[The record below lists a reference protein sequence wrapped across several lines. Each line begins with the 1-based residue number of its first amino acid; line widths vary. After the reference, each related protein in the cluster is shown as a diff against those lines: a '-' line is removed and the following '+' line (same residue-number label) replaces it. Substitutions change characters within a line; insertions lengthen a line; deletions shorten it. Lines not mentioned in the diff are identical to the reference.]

1 MERTFYSDTPRQVLD
16 TLDTDPDQGLS
27 QGEGAR
33 RLAGYGENKL
43 EKAKPPGLF
52 RQVLA
57 QLRDPM
63 ILVLLAAAALSF
75 FAGGGQDWLDTA
87 IILLIVVF
95 NTVISVSQEDNARK
109 ALEALEKLAAP
120 RARVLR
126 EGVERR
132 LESTHLVPGDIL
144 LLEAGDYV
152 PADGRILWA
161 AGLQTDESAM
171 TGESL
176 PVHKRAGDGLPPDTP
191 LAERK
196 NMVIGGTVVTG
207 GRAKVVVTAT
217 GMQTEMGKIAGL
229 LLRQGQG
236 ETPLQRKM
244 KEVSRVLSLVC
255 VGVCA
260 VMFGVGMLQHRDILD
275 MFLTAVAL
283 AVAAIPEALSSIVTI
298 VLAMGTQKMAKQNA
312 IMKDLKAVEAIPE
325 GLPAIVTIVLAV
337 GVGRMA
343 RRNAI
348 IKRLPAVET
357 LGCASVICSDK
368 TGTLTKNQMTVLEVW
383 TPAPAHRDRALT
395 LGTLCGDAQEGP
407 GGYIGDPTETAIA
420 QAAAQ
425 AGLEKATL
433 ERDMPRRGEA
443 PFDSV
448 RKRMATCHALP
459 NGEAL
464 VAVKGAPEAVLARCT
479 HLLGAQGPRPL
490 TDGDR
495 RRIAQVGGDLAG
507 QALRVLAV
515 AQRLQPALPK
525 SMAAESL
532 EAELTFVGLIGM
544 MDPPRPE
551 VRQAVDRC
559 AGAGIRPVMITGDHK
574 DTAVAIAKQLNI
586 YRPGD
591 KAIDGAGLDF
601 LPQET
606 LEEEIE
612 AFSVYARVTPEHK
625 MRIVQAWQRRGHVV
639 AMTGDGVN
647 DAPALKAADIGC
659 AMGKT
664 GTDVAK
670 GAADMILTDD
680 NFATVVAA
688 VEQGRGIYANIRKA
702 IHYLLSCNIGEILT
716 IFLATLLPVSQAP
729 LSPVQLLWLN
739 LVTDSLPALAL
750 GMEPVEKTAMTQP
763 PRGKEEPLFS
773 RAFSRRLAWQGALV
787 GGITLLAYG
796 LGFHLTGTFA
806 VANTMAF
813 ATLTFSQLFHA
824 FDVRSETT
832 PLFRL
837 GVLSNKAMNK
847 AFLAGAAL
855 QAAVLLAPPLQGAFS
870 VVPLALEQWGMVLAL
885 ALTPLVV
892 CEAAKLLRPKGRKKS
907 QAEAARGVRETVG
920 TR

>member
-43 EKAKPPGLF
+43 EKAKPPGLL

-283 AVAAIPEALSSIVTI
+283 AVAAIPE
-298 VLAMGTQKMAKQNA
+298 
-312 IMKDLKAVEAIPE
+312 

-383 TPAPAHRDRALT
+383 TPAPALRDRALT

-425 AGLEKATL
+425 AGLEKAAL

-525 SMAAESL
+525 SMAAEGL

-855 QAAVLLAPPLQGAFS
+855 QAAVLLAPPLQGVFA
-870 VVPLALEQWGMVLAL
+870 VVPMDLAQWGIVLGL

-907 QAEAARGVRETVG
+907 PAGAARGARETVG

>member
-16 TLDTDPDQGLS
+16 TLDTDPDQGLT

-63 ILVLLAAAALSF
+63 ILVLLGAAALSLL
-75 FAGGGQDWLDTA
+75 AGGGQDWLDTA

-283 AVAAIPEALSSIVTI
+283 AVAAIPE
-298 VLAMGTQKMAKQNA
+298 
-312 IMKDLKAVEAIPE
+312 

-383 TPAPAHRDRALT
+383 TPAPALRDRALT

-425 AGLEKATL
+425 AGLEKAAL

-907 QAEAARGVRETVG
+907 PAGAAQGARETVG

>member
-283 AVAAIPEALSSIVTI
+283 AVAAIPE
-298 VLAMGTQKMAKQNA
+298 
-312 IMKDLKAVEAIPE
+312 

-383 TPAPAHRDRALT
+383 TPAPDHRDRALT

-425 AGLEKATL
+425 AGLEKAAL

-855 QAAVLLAPPLQGAFS
+855 QAAVLLAPPLQGVFA
-870 VVPLALEQWGMVLAL
+870 VVPMDLAQWGIVLGL

-892 CEAAKLLRPKGRKKS
+892 CEIEKALRRARAGRR
-907 QAEAARGVRETVG
+907 AAREEKSPVYR
-920 TR
+920 

>member
-16 TLDTDPDQGLS
+16 TLDTDPDQGLT

-283 AVAAIPEALSSIVTI
+283 AVAAIPE
-298 VLAMGTQKMAKQNA
+298 
-312 IMKDLKAVEAIPE
+312 

-425 AGLEKATL
+425 AGLEKAAL

-855 QAAVLLAPPLQGAFS
+855 QAAVLLAPLLQGVFA
-870 VVPLALEQWGMVLAL
+870 VVPMDLAQWGIVLGL

-892 CEAAKLLRPKGRKKS
+892 CELAKGLRRARAGRR
-907 QAEAARGVRETVG
+907 AAREEKSPVYR
-920 TR
+920 

>member
-283 AVAAIPEALSSIVTI
+283 AVAAIPE
-298 VLAMGTQKMAKQNA
+298 
-312 IMKDLKAVEAIPE
+312 

-425 AGLEKATL
+425 AGLEKAAL

-824 FDVRSETT
+824 FDVRSEDT

-907 QAEAARGVRETVG
+907 QAGAARGARETVG

>member
-283 AVAAIPEALSSIVTI
+283 AVAAIPV
-298 VLAMGTQKMAKQNA
+298 
-312 IMKDLKAVEAIPE
+312 

-383 TPAPAHRDRALT
+383 TPAPALRDRALT

-425 AGLEKATL
+425 AGLEKAAL

-892 CEAAKLLRPKGRKKS
+892 CEIEKALRRARAGRR
-907 QAEAARGVRETVG
+907 AAREEKSPVYR
-920 TR
+920 

>member
-16 TLDTDPDQGLS
+16 TLDTDPDQGLT

-283 AVAAIPEALSSIVTI
+283 AVAAIPE
-298 VLAMGTQKMAKQNA
+298 
-312 IMKDLKAVEAIPE
+312 

-425 AGLEKATL
+425 AGLEKAAL

-892 CEAAKLLRPKGRKKS
+892 CEIEKALRRARAGRR
-907 QAEAARGVRETVG
+907 AAREEKSPVYR
-920 TR
+920 

>member
-283 AVAAIPEALSSIVTI
+283 AVAAIPE
-298 VLAMGTQKMAKQNA
+298 
-312 IMKDLKAVEAIPE
+312 

-383 TPAPAHRDRALT
+383 TPAPALRDRALT

-425 AGLEKATL
+425 AGLEKAAL

-525 SMAAESL
+525 SMAAEGL

-892 CEAAKLLRPKGRKKS
+892 CEIEKALRRARAGRR
-907 QAEAARGVRETVG
+907 AAREEKSPVYR
-920 TR
+920 

>member
-283 AVAAIPEALSSIVTI
+283 AVAAIPE
-298 VLAMGTQKMAKQNA
+298 
-312 IMKDLKAVEAIPE
+312 

-383 TPAPAHRDRALT
+383 TPAPAHRNRALT

-425 AGLEKATL
+425 AGLEKAAL

-773 RAFSRRLAWQGALV
+773 KAFSRRLAWQGALV

-907 QAEAARGVRETVG
+907 QAEAAQGARETVG

>member
-43 EKAKPPGLF
+43 EKAKPPGLL

-283 AVAAIPEALSSIVTI
+283 AVAAIPE
-298 VLAMGTQKMAKQNA
+298 
-312 IMKDLKAVEAIPE
+312 

-525 SMAAESL
+525 SMAAEGL

-773 RAFSRRLAWQGALV
+773 KAFSRRLAWQGALV

-796 LGFHLTGTFA
+796 LGLHLTGTFA

-870 VVPLALEQWGMVLAL
+870 VVPLALEQWGMVLGL

-907 QAEAARGVRETVG
+907 QAEAGQGARETVG

>member
-16 TLDTDPDQGLS
+16 TLDTDPDQGLT

-283 AVAAIPEALSSIVTI
+283 AVAAIPE
-298 VLAMGTQKMAKQNA
+298 
-312 IMKDLKAVEAIPE
+312 

-425 AGLEKATL
+425 AGLEKAAL

-907 QAEAARGVRETVG
+907 PAGAAQGARETVG

>member
-43 EKAKPPGLF
+43 EKAKPPGLL

-283 AVAAIPEALSSIVTI
+283 AVAAIPE
-298 VLAMGTQKMAKQNA
+298 
-312 IMKDLKAVEAIPE
+312 

-383 TPAPAHRDRALT
+383 TPAPALRDRALT

-425 AGLEKATL
+425 AGLEKAAL

-525 SMAAESL
+525 SMAAEGL

-907 QAEAARGVRETVG
+907 QAEAAQGARETVG

>member
-43 EKAKPPGLF
+43 EKAKPPGLL

-126 EGVERR
+126 EGAERR

-283 AVAAIPEALSSIVTI
+283 AVAAIPE
-298 VLAMGTQKMAKQNA
+298 
-312 IMKDLKAVEAIPE
+312 

-425 AGLEKATL
+425 AGLEKAAL

-824 FDVRSETT
+824 FDVRSEDT

-907 QAEAARGVRETVG
+907 QAGAAQGARETVG

>member
-16 TLDTDPDQGLS
+16 TLDTDPDQGLT

-63 ILVLLAAAALSF
+63 ILVLLGAAALSLL
-75 FAGGGQDWLDTA
+75 AGGGRDWLDAA

-283 AVAAIPEALSSIVTI
+283 AVAAIPE
-298 VLAMGTQKMAKQNA
+298 
-312 IMKDLKAVEAIPE
+312 

-383 TPAPAHRDRALT
+383 TPAPALRDRALT

-425 AGLEKATL
+425 AGLEKAAL

-525 SMAAESL
+525 SMAAEGL

-716 IFLATLLPVSQAP
+716 IFLATLLPFSQAP

-773 RAFSRRLAWQGALV
+773 QAFSRRLAWQGALV

-907 QAEAARGVRETVG
+907 PAEAGQGARETVG

>member
-16 TLDTDPDQGLS
+16 TLDTDPDQGLT

-176 PVHKRAGDGLPPDTP
+176 PVHKRAGDGLSPDTP

-283 AVAAIPEALSSIVTI
+283 AVAAIPE
-298 VLAMGTQKMAKQNA
+298 
-312 IMKDLKAVEAIPE
+312 

-383 TPAPAHRDRALT
+383 TPAPALRDRALT

-425 AGLEKATL
+425 AGLEKAAL

-525 SMAAESL
+525 SMAAEGL

-907 QAEAARGVRETVG
+907 QAEAAQGARETVG

>member
-43 EKAKPPGLF
+43 EKAKPPGLL

-126 EGVERR
+126 EGAERR

-283 AVAAIPEALSSIVTI
+283 AVAAIPE
-298 VLAMGTQKMAKQNA
+298 
-312 IMKDLKAVEAIPE
+312 

-383 TPAPAHRDRALT
+383 TPAPALRDRALT

-425 AGLEKATL
+425 AGLEKAAL

-459 NGEAL
+459 NGEAM

-525 SMAAESL
+525 SMAAEGL

-837 GVLSNKAMNK
+837 GWFSNPAMNR

-855 QAAVLLAPPLQGAFS
+855 QGAVLLAPPLQGVFA
-870 VVPLALEQWGMVLAL
+870 VVPMDLAQWGIVLGL

-892 CEAAKLLRPKGRKKS
+892 CEIEKALRRARAGRR
-907 QAEAARGVRETVG
+907 AAREEKSPVYR
-920 TR
+920 

>member
-27 QGEGAR
+27 QGEGTR

-43 EKAKPPGLF
+43 EKAKPPGLL

-283 AVAAIPEALSSIVTI
+283 AVAAIPE
-298 VLAMGTQKMAKQNA
+298 
-312 IMKDLKAVEAIPE
+312 

-425 AGLEKATL
+425 AGLEKAAL

-525 SMAAESL
+525 SMAAEGL

-855 QAAVLLAPPLQGAFS
+855 QAAVLLAPPLQGVFA
-870 VVPLALEQWGMVLAL
+870 VVPMDLAQWGIVLGL

-907 QAEAARGVRETVG
+907 PAGAARGARETVG

>member
-27 QGEGAR
+27 QGEGTR

-43 EKAKPPGLF
+43 EKAKPPGLL

-283 AVAAIPEALSSIVTI
+283 AVAAIPE
-298 VLAMGTQKMAKQNA
+298 
-312 IMKDLKAVEAIPE
+312 

-383 TPAPAHRDRALT
+383 TPAPALRDRALT

-425 AGLEKATL
+425 AGLEKAAL

-525 SMAAESL
+525 SMAAEGL

-907 QAEAARGVRETVG
+907 PAGAARGARETVG

>member
-283 AVAAIPEALSSIVTI
+283 AVAAIPE
-298 VLAMGTQKMAKQNA
+298 
-312 IMKDLKAVEAIPE
+312 

-525 SMAAESL
+525 SMAAEGL

-574 DTAVAIAKQLNI
+574 DTAVAIAKQLNL

-773 RAFSRRLAWQGALV
+773 KAFSRRLAWQGALV

-892 CEAAKLLRPKGRKKS
+892 CEIEKALRRARAGRR
-907 QAEAARGVRETVG
+907 AAREEKSPVYR
-920 TR
+920 

>member
-16 TLDTDPDQGLS
+16 TLDTDPDQGLT

-283 AVAAIPEALSSIVTI
+283 AVAAIPE
-298 VLAMGTQKMAKQNA
+298 
-312 IMKDLKAVEAIPE
+312 

-383 TPAPAHRDRALT
+383 TPAPALRDRALT

-425 AGLEKATL
+425 AGLEKAAL

-515 AQRLQPALPK
+515 AQRLQPTLPK
-525 SMAAESL
+525 SMAAEGL

-837 GVLSNKAMNK
+837 GWFSNPAMNR

-855 QAAVLLAPPLQGAFS
+855 QGAVLLAPPLQGAFS

-907 QAEAARGVRETVG
+907 PAGAARGARETVG

>member
-283 AVAAIPEALSSIVTI
+283 AVAAIPE
-298 VLAMGTQKMAKQNA
+298 
-312 IMKDLKAVEAIPE
+312 

-383 TPAPAHRDRALT
+383 TPAPALRDRALT

-425 AGLEKATL
+425 AGLEKAAL

-525 SMAAESL
+525 SMAAEGL

-907 QAEAARGVRETVG
+907 PAGAAQGARETVG

>member
-283 AVAAIPEALSSIVTI
+283 AVAAIPE
-298 VLAMGTQKMAKQNA
+298 
-312 IMKDLKAVEAIPE
+312 

-383 TPAPAHRDRALT
+383 TPAPALQDRALT

-425 AGLEKATL
+425 AGLEKAAL

-525 SMAAESL
+525 SMAAEGL

-702 IHYLLSCNIGEILT
+702 IHYLLSCNIGEILI

-892 CEAAKLLRPKGRKKS
+892 CEIEKALRRARAGRR
-907 QAEAARGVRETVG
+907 AAREEKSPVYR
-920 TR
+920 